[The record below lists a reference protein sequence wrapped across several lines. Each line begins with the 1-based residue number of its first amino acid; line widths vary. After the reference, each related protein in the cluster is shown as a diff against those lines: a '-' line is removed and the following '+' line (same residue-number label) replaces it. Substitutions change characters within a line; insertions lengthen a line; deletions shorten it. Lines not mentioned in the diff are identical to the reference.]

1 MNAKNM
7 SLTLKLIEKIINFVL
22 RETDLNATFVKIY

>member
-7 SLTLKLIEKIINFVL
+7 LLTLKLIKEIVNFVL
-22 RETDLNATFVKIY
+22 READLNVTFVRIH